1 MPINGEVFSDQRRDN
16 TTFFSWD
23 QKEAKRC
30 PDVEVYSP
38 IADGKGTSL
47 HASLEPQK
55 GLSSVSACFFQWK
68 QSAGSFFSAYAMATL
83 IASGFRAFICSTNN
97 TLLSMT
103 LDDDSGTLFGISDVL
118 ALFILYGVYG
128 AYHLSRP
135 WSAYLCLKKIRHL
148 PSSNSGPEEAKTYC
162 ALDTMTPLMVTGVV
176 SLCAGIG
183 FLYGFKVG
191 LDQLF
196 GHDPTLYLYNE
207 AGATCRYLQM
217 SSLVSEPLTLLTV
230 ILLQRLLAK
239 VEYLQCA
246 RHCFKDPYVDPS
258 KQVQEMKTVFAQATA
273 YDDPIH
279 RLLTE
284 GMSNDDLHTALGL
297 FSVLLV
303 RYQSEEVLSEQEQI
317 LLAQYQLGLSC
328 LKGWAMALSKEF
340 RLLERIALVHSVNNQ
355 LSALS
360 QCNSNLLQLPSAQL
374 HSQLAAVFKVYFDEY
389 AEHAWSIVLRTLPCA
404 RYIESDRSSN
414 SSLADSVHSF

>member
-1 MPINGEVFSDQRRDN
+1 MPIHGEVFSDQSREN
-16 TTFFSWD
+16 AAFFSWG

-30 PDVEVYSP
+30 PDIEVYSP
-38 IADGKGTSL
+38 IPDGQGLSF
-47 HASLEPQK
+47 HPPLEPQK
-55 GLSSVSACFFQWK
+55 GLSSVSPCFVQWK
-68 QSAGSFFSAYAMATL
+68 RSARSFFSAYALATL

-135 WSAYLCLKKIRHL
+135 WPEYLCLKKIRQL
-148 PSSNSGPEEAKTYC
+148 PSSNSGPEEATIYC
-162 ALDTMTPLMVTGVV
+162 ALDTMAPLMVTGVV

-191 LDQLF
+191 FDQLF

-207 AGATCRYLQM
+207 AGARCRYLQI
-217 SSLVSEPLTLLTV
+217 SSLLSEPLTLLAV
-230 ILLQRLLAK
+230 ILLQRLLAT
-239 VEYLQCA
+239 VGHLQCA
-246 RHCFKDPYVDPS
+246 RHCFKDPYADPS
-258 KQVQEMKTVFAQATA
+258 KQVQEMKTLFAQAA
-273 YDDPIH
+273 SYDDPIH

-297 FSVLLV
+297 FSVLLT
-303 RYQSEEVLSEQEQI
+303 RYQSEAVLSEQEQV

-340 RLLERIALVHSVNNQ
+340 RLLERIALVDSVNNQ

-360 QCNSNLLQLPSAQL
+360 QCNNNLLQLPSAQL

-389 AEHAWSIVLRTLPCA
+389 AEHAWSIVLRSLPCA

-414 SSLADSVHSF
+414 SSLADSVRSF